1 MQQRKNKCNFAT
13 VRGFKFMKRIET
25 SAISLMA
32 CLSLGML
39 AVSCSGEQKES
50 SEKEGVET
58 VLPDSPPEVT
68 VMELKSQTFHH
79 ELVSNGKIT
88 ASNYVDLNFRS
99 NTERIAHIYVKN
111 GDHVSAGQRLADL
124 DTFTLQN
131 KVTQAESSLSQ
142 ANLELKDVL
151 IGQGYNPDKMNSIPA
166 EVMKLAQ
173 VKSGYDKCK
182 QELELAKFELQH
194 ATLTAPMSGVVA
206 NLFTKAQNQPSA
218 SEPFCRIINNSAM
231 EVEFTVLES
240 ELSLVKQGDQVDIVP
255 YAAPE
260 NTCKGTISEI
270 NPVVD
275 ENGMVTV
282 KAKVAG
288 NSGLFDGMNVR
299 ISVKRDVPGQLVV
312 PKTAIVLRSG
322 RQVLFTL
329 KDGMAQWK
337 YVTTSLENM
346 TEYTVTGDD
355 LQEGQQVI
363 ITGNV
368 NLAHETKV
376 KVVK

>member
-1 MQQRKNKCNFAT
+1 
-13 VRGFKFMKRIET
+13 MKYKQ
-25 SAISLMA
+25 ISSGWLA
-32 CLSLGML
+32 CLALGML
-39 AVSCSGEQKES
+39 FVACAGSTNDTA
-50 SEKEGVET
+50 EKEGVET

-79 ELVSNGKIT
+79 ELVSNGKVT
-88 ASNYVDLNFRS
+88 ASSYVDLNFRS

-111 GDHVSAGQRLADL
+111 GDHVAAGQKLADL
-124 DTFTLQN
+124 DTYTLSN
-131 KVTQAESSLSQ
+131 RVAQAESSLSQ

-151 IGQGYNPDKMNSIPA
+151 IGQGYNPEKMSSVPA

-173 VKSGYDKCK
+173 VKSGYDRSK

-206 NLFTKAQNQPSA
+206 NLFTKPHNQPGA
-218 SEPFCRIINNSAM
+218 EPFCRIINNGAM

-240 ELSLVKQGDQVDIVP
+240 ELSLVKRGDQVDIVP
-255 YAAPE
+255 YAMPE
-260 NTCKGTISEI
+260 NTAKGTISEI
-270 NPVVD
+270 NPLVD
-275 ENGMVTV
+275 ENGMVKV
-282 KAKVAG
+282 KANVAG
-288 NSGLFDGMNVR
+288 STGLFDGMNVR

-312 PKTAIVLRSG
+312 PKTAIVLRTG

-337 YVTTSLENM
+337 YVTTGLENM

-355 LQEGQQVI
+355 LQEGMQVI
-363 ITGNV
+363 TTGNV

-376 KVVK
+376 KVVQEKPQE

>member
-1 MQQRKNKCNFAT
+1 MRYIRHIVALASCLT
-13 VRGFKFMKRIET
+13 LGLVGV
-25 SAISLMA
+25 A
-32 CLSLGML
+32 CSN
-39 AVSCSGEQKES
+39 EPKES
-50 SEKEGVET
+50 HQKEGVDT

-79 ELVSNGKIT
+79 ELVSNGKV
-88 ASNYVDLNFRS
+88 AAGSYVDMNFRS
-99 NTERIAHIYVKN
+99 TTERIAHIYVKN
-111 GDHVSAGQRLADL
+111 GDRVAAGQKLADL
-124 DTFTLQN
+124 DTYTLQN
-131 KVTQAESSLSQ
+131 KVSQAESSLNQ

-151 IGQGYNPDKMNSIPA
+151 IGQGYNPDRMSEVPS
-166 EVMKLAQ
+166 EVMWLAK
-173 VKSGYDKCK
+173 VKSGYDRA
-182 QELELAKFELQH
+182 QNELELARFELEH
-194 ATLTAPMSGVVA
+194 AVLTAPMSGVVA
-206 NLFTKAQNQPSA
+206 NLFTKAHNQPTA
-218 SEPFCRIINNSAM
+218 EPFCRIINNGAM

-255 YAAPE
+255 YAMPE
-260 NTCKGTISEI
+260 ITAKGTISEI
-270 NPVVD
+270 NPMVD

-288 NSGLFDGMNVR
+288 NTGLFDGMNVR
-299 ISVKRDVPGQLVV
+299 INVKRDVPEQLVI

-337 YVTTSLENM
+337 YVTTGLENM

-355 LQEGQQVI
+355 LQEGMQVI
-363 ITGNV
+363 TTGNV

-376 KVVK
+376 KVVQEKPQE